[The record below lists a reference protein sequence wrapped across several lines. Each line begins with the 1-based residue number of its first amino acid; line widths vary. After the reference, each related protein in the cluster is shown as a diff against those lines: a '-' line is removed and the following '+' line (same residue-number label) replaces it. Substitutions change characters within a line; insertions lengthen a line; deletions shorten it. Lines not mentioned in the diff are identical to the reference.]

1 MQKTAKE
8 LLEELNLLDES
19 DHIEAKEAS
28 NGIGKSFWETVCA
41 FANEPNLGGGYI
53 VLGVQQNETLFSP
66 IYAVVGV
73 NNPDKIQRD
82 IATQSATMFNI
93 PIRPQISVEA
103 LGDRT
108 VVIVYVQEA
117 EPSQKPIFITNIGL
131 PRGAFRRIGSTD
143 QRCQDDD
150 LAVFYQ
156 SRHTTFYDATLLKDA
171 HLQDIDLGALNEYRK
186 LRAEVNPGAS
196 ELELSDEEL
205 LRALRCLE
213 SDATAILRPTV
224 AGIVLFGSTAAQRRL
239 MPSIRIDYMRM
250 PGNEWISDP
259 LYRFQGMEARG
270 PLLSV
275 LRRIETAIWEDI
287 GKTFY
292 LPEHSLQSIETP
304 IISSRIIRE
313 ALTNALMH
321 RSYQVQSSVQV
332 IRYANRLEIRNPG
345 FSLVAPEKLGEPGS
359 VRRNPFIAEVL
370 HDINI
375 AETKGTGIPTMR
387 KLMREAN
394 LEPPFFESKRDT
406 NQFVSTFLFHHLLS
420 PHDWQWLG
428 HFQSHNLTSDEARA
442 LIYVREVGEI
452 DNGTYRTL
460 NSADTLDASKH
471 LRRLRDVRILEQHE
485 KGRSTYY
492 VGGERF
498 TEALTRWEP
507 TNLDEKPTN
516 LDEKPTNLT
525 EKSEDL
531 NEKPTNLEI
540 PEFVKQITQGLSRR
554 SSNEEIRRMITL
566 LCASNPLTARMLA
579 MYLNRNL
586 RNLSREYLQPMI
598 QEGILEYTIPETPN
612 HARQAYRTVQS
623 HAFIPEKSTP

>member
-53 VLGVQQNETLFSP
+53 ILGVQQSETLFSP
-66 IYAVVGV
+66 IYEVIGV
-73 NNPDKIQRD
+73 NNLDKIQRD
-82 IATQSATMFNI
+82 IGTQSATTFNI
-93 PIRPQISVEA
+93 PIRPQISVEI
-103 LGDRT
+103 LNDKT
-108 VVIVYVQEA
+108 VVIVFVQEA
-117 EPSQKPIFITNIGL
+117 EPSEKPIFIANSGL
-131 PRGAFRRIGSTD
+131 PKGAFRRIGSTD

-171 HLQDIDLGALNEYRK
+171 DLQDIDLGALGEYRK

-205 LRALRCLE
+205 LRALRCAEL
-213 SDATAILRPTV
+213 DAALVLRPTV
-224 AGIVLFGSTAAQRRL
+224 AGIALFGSASAQRRL
-239 MPSIRIDYMRM
+239 IPSIRVDYMRM
-250 PGNEWISDP
+250 PGNEWVSDP
-259 LYRFQGMEARG
+259 LYRYQGMEARG
-270 PLLSV
+270 PLFSV

-287 GKTFY
+287 GKAFY

-304 IISSRIIRE
+304 IISGRIIRE

-420 PHDWQWLG
+420 PQDWQWLG

-442 LIYVREVGEI
+442 LIYVREMGEI
-452 DNGTYRTL
+452 DNSMYRTL

-471 LRRLRDVRILEQHE
+471 LRRLRDSRILQQNE
-485 KGRSTYY
+485 KGRSTFYTS
-492 VGGERF
+492 GELF
-498 TEALTRWEP
+498 EDALNKWKP

-516 LDEKPTNLT
+516 LDEKPTNL
-525 EKSEDL
+525 D
-531 NEKPTNLEI
+531 EKPTNLET
-540 PEFVKQITQGLSRR
+540 PEYVRRITHGLSKR
-554 SSNEEIRRMITL
+554 SNSEEIRRMIML
-566 LCASNPLTARMLA
+566 LCASTPLTAKTLA
-579 MYLNRNL
+579 QYLERNL
-586 RNLSREYLQPMI
+586 RNLSREYLNPMI
-598 QEGILEYTIPETPN
+598 KEGILEYTIPEIPN
-612 HARQAYRTVQS
+612 HFQQAYRTVQPLS
-623 HAFIPEKSTP
+623 SIE